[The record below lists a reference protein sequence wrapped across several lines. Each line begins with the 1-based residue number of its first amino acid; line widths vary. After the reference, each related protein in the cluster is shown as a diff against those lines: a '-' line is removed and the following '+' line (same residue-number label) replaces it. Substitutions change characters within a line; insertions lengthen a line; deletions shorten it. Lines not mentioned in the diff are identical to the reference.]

1 MTEINAIRYSVPA
14 MRYADAICEMG
25 ISREQLENL
34 ENIFRDNPDFFNAM
48 SNPVISIQDKHN
60 VLDKIIDDDFCKRFL
75 KVLCDNRSF
84 RLLFE
89 ITGYARELLMNK
101 ERKLIAYLR
110 YVTAPSEKQLENME
124 KLICEKHNCS
134 GVEWEMTEDPSLI
147 GGFILTVDGITYDR
161 SIDGRLKNMTR
172 NLTGRR

>member
-1 MTEINAIRYSVPA
+1 
-14 MRYADAICEMG
+14 
-25 ISREQLENL
+25 
-34 ENIFRDNPDFFNAM
+34 M
-48 SNPVISIQDKHN
+48 S
-60 VLDKIIDDDFCKRFL
+60 
-75 KVLCDNRSF
+75 
-84 RLLFE
+84 
-89 ITGYARELLMNK
+89 K